1 MGKSCQPA
9 QSYCGRDYYQGT
21 DLCLNEGDEVVA
33 CDLIII
39 CEHAIAVGR
48 MRKIG

>member
-1 MGKSCQPA
+1 MGANYQPA
-9 QSYCGRDYYQGT
+9 QSDCRRDYSQGT
-21 DLCLNEGDEVVA
+21 DLRLNEGDEVVD

-39 CEHAIAVGR
+39 CEHEIAVGI